1 MLSAISNMEI
11 EEEKKEEET
20 TEPHIMNFL
29 YETEEYYRTANLTM
43 VIIIIFGV
51 IVFVFGGF
59 GEFNGFRSIIVNIVL
74 GSLGGI
80 FVIVGITRII
90 IIKKRIKDIKIAF
103 DEVRITKQWMRNEYE
118 EYIEE
123 INKKTKE
130 NKNER
135 I

>member
-1 MLSAISNMEI
+1 MEI

-29 YETEEYYRTANLTM
+29 YEAEEYYRTANLTM
-43 VIIIIFGV
+43 IVIIIFGV

-74 GSLGGI
+74 GSLGGV
-80 FVIVGITRII
+80 FVIIGVTRII

>member
-1 MLSAISNMEI
+1 MEI

-74 GSLGGI
+74 GSLGGV
-80 FVIVGITRII
+80 FVIVGVTRII

-103 DEVRITKQWMRNEYE
+103 DEVKITKQWMRNEYE

-123 INKKTKE
+123 TNEKTKE
-130 NKNER
+130 N
-135 I
+135 

>member
-1 MLSAISNMEI
+1 
-11 EEEKKEEET
+11 
-20 TEPHIMNFL
+20 MNFL

-43 VIIIIFGV
+43 IVIIIFGV

-59 GEFNGFRSIIVNIVL
+59 GEFNGFRSIIVNIIL

-80 FVIVGITRII
+80 LVIVGITRII

-103 DEVRITKQWMRNEYE
+103 EEVKITKQWMRNEYE
-118 EYIEE
+118 DYIEE

-130 NKNER
+130 N
-135 I
+135 

>member
-1 MLSAISNMEI
+1 MEI
-11 EEEKKEEET
+11 EEEKKEEEI

-43 VIIIIFGV
+43 IVIIIFGV

-59 GEFNGFRSIIVNIVL
+59 GEFNGFRSIIVNIIL

-80 FVIVGITRII
+80 LVIVGITRII

-103 DEVRITKQWMRNEYE
+103 EEVKITKQWMRNEYE
-118 EYIEE
+118 DYIEE

-130 NKNER
+130 N
-135 I
+135 